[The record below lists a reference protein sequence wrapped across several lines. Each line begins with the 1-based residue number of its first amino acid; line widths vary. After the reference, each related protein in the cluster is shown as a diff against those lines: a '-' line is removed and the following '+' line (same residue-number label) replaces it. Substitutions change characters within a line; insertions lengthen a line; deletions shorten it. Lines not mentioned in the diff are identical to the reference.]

1 MINSENGKHQESHQS
16 RMKHSEMTIILVE
29 ITIEGKIKR
38 LKQEEMVGYRTEA
51 QRGNTTLKPI
61 HWDSIERS
69 KRIHSIGSF
78 N

>member
-1 MINSENGKHQESHQS
+1 MINIKTSRELSIAHEKQQSDHYSDENNNRG
-16 RMKHSEMTIILVE
+16 T
-29 ITIEGKIKR
+29 IKR
-38 LKQEEMVGYRTEA
+38 LKQEEMVGYRTEV
-51 QRGNTTLKPI
+51 QRGTATLKPI